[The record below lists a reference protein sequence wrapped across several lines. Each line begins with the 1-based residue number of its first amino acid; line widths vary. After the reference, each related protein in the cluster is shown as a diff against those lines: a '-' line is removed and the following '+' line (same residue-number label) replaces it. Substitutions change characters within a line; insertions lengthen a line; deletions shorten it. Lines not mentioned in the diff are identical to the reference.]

1 MKLTNMVV
9 GLVAFSVIVSM
20 FFLTAAD
27 ILEKNFYDFNNTDT
41 RHQTFE
47 ALGGEYYGLSTD
59 VSDKGSTIKDI
70 EEASQAGAGVKT
82 DEPDVSALKGALSGG
97 KLAINFYTNFQNIIN
112 NATADINQDMGVG
125 DTYIHPNIKNGIL
138 AAVSIILIF
147 IVLHFVWRF
156 KTET

>member
-1 MKLTNMVV
+1 MKLTNMVI
-9 GLVAFSVIVSM
+9 GLVAFSVLVSM
-20 FFLTAAD
+20 FFLLAGD
-27 ILEKNFYDFNNTDT
+27 ILKQNFYKLDSTDT
-41 RHQTFE
+41 RYETYE
-47 ALGGEYYGLSTD
+47 TLGGEYYGLSTK
-59 VSDKGSTIKDI
+59 VSNKDSNI
-70 EEASQAGAGVKT
+70 RAIQEASQAGAGVET

-112 NATADINQDMGVG
+112 NATGDINTGEQV
-125 DTYIHPNIKNGIL
+125 YLHPNIKNGIL